1 MSVVVFQIY
10 LYYFIFHGQQFFIKD
25 MQMAKKNNPWEED
38 LPPENW
44 ETNGTATR
52 KIKVVSPFKVA
63 KMNGSKNDFKIHTKL
78 VLGALLL
85 LWLASGF
92 YQVQPS
98 EQGVVLRFGKYVDTT
113 DAGLHYHWP
122 YPIENVVK
130 VNVTQERSINLGVT
144 DATSQNRY
152 MTNNH
157 SSVALNSFTESHM
170 LTGDENIVDIN
181 LTVVWKI
188 KDAKDYLF
196 NVRSPDV
203 TVRVAAQSVLREIVG
218 QSEMQP
224 IITGD
229 RGKVEDE
236 TKTELQKLM
245 DDFGSGISIV
255 RVKLQKADPPKQV
268 VDAFNEVQRAKADQE
283 RFKNEAEAYRN
294 EVLPKA
300 KGEAVKRLQEAE
312 AYKEAVINKAKGD
325 AERFLSVYNAYK
337 QGKDVTATRLYLE
350 TMEEVLSKSS
360 TTVIDPSSKGSNVLP
375 VLPIHSGEK
384 Q

>member
-1 MSVVVFQIY
+1 
-10 LYYFIFHGQQFFIKD
+10 
-25 MQMAKKNNPWEED
+25 MAEKNNPWETD
-38 LPPENW
+38 IPPEQW
-44 ETNGTATR
+44 EP
-52 KIKVVSPFKVA
+52 KVLVSKKKTSKVA
-63 KMNGSKNDFKIHTKL
+63 KFPNIKDNFEFPKLKI
-78 VLGALLL
+78 VLGVLVL

-92 YQVQPS
+92 YQVSPS

-113 DAGLHYHWP
+113 DAGLHYHLP
-122 YPIENVVK
+122 YPVEQVIK
-130 VNVTQERSINLGVT
+130 VNVTQERSINLGV
-144 DATSQNRY
+144 AEAVSASNRY
-152 MTNNH
+152 YNNN

-229 RGKVEDE
+229 RGKVEEE
-236 TKTELQKLM
+236 TKEELQKVL
-245 DDFGSGISIV
+245 DDFGSGIVIV

-268 VDAFNEVQRAKADQE
+268 VDAFNEVQRAKADME
-283 RFKNEAEAYRN
+283 RYKNEAEAYRN

-300 KGEAVKRLQEAE
+300 KGEAAKRIQEAE
-312 AYKEAVINKAKGD
+312 AYK
-325 AERFLSVYNAYK
+325 
-337 QGKDVTATRLYLE
+337 
-350 TMEEVLSKSS
+350 
-360 TTVIDPSSKGSNVLP
+360 
-375 VLPIHSGEK
+375 
-384 Q
+384 